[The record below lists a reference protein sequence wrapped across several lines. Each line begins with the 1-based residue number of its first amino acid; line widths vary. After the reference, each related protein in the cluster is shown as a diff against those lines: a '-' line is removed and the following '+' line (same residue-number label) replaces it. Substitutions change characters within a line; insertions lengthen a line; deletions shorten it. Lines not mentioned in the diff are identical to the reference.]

1 MRHFLL
7 FVPFYRNSLY
17 VVIVI
22 DTASE
27 GDACTPWYSCIRQNA
42 SHMKEISVRRRDDLS

>member
-22 DTASE
+22 DTASAGVTISLSNCE
-27 GDACTPWYSCIRQNA
+27 LALSFDYSQ
-42 SHMKEISVRRRDDLS
+42 